1 MLDGGLSTR
10 LADLGHDL
18 SDELWSARL
27 LHDDPAA
34 IVAAHLDFLRAG
46 ASVITTASYQASVD
60 GFARHGYD
68 DPPALIRHSV
78 DLVREAIR
86 RLDTDR
92 PLWTAASVGPYGAVL
107 ADGSEYRGN
116 YGLSVK
122 ELVAFHRPRIGILAE
137 AEPDVLAL
145 ETVPD
150 IREAE
155 ALLTAL
161 DGRGL
166 TAWLSYTVDGQ
177 ETRAGQPLAEAFAL
191 VQGRDDIIA
200 VGVNCCRPADVA
212 PAVQLAAQVS
222 GKPVV
227 AYPNSGEGWDAL
239 ARTWTGQAESDLP
252 LDTWV
257 GAGARLVGGCCR
269 VTPAHIEAISR
280 ACQRNR

>member
-1 MLDGGLSTR
+1 MTALAAALRQGTVVLDGGLSTR

-78 DLVREAIR
+78 DLAREAIR

-92 PLWTAASVGPYGAVL
+92 PLWTAASMGPYGAVL

-212 PAVQLAAQVS
+212 PAV
-222 GKPVV
+222 
-227 AYPNSGEGWDAL
+227 
-239 ARTWTGQAESDLP
+239 
-252 LDTWV
+252 
-257 GAGARLVGGCCR
+257 
-269 VTPAHIEAISR
+269 
-280 ACQRNR
+280 